1 MESIRRP
8 IIGRQDS
15 DPRLAAG
22 FFVEPTVFA
31 DQEKNIH
38 VKLRQ
43 TGI

>member
-1 MESIRRP
+1 MESIRGP
-8 IIGRQDS
+8 INRTQAS